1 MVPRVLSVSDDQS
14 LRSASEL
21 IRDGEFEDNDLTF
34 DDDRHIAKLVLWRAD
49 DDCRF
54 TKRKMLFEIREVLRM
69 QIDRDHAGTGPHP
82 IGSIR
87 SQSKQALIIET
98 YDGVTISLVVDKLDA
113 TLEVTPG

>member
-1 MVPRVLSVSDDQS
+1 MFPRILSVSDDQS
-14 LRSASEL
+14 LRSASEK
-21 IRDGEFEDNDLTF
+21 IRDGEFEDSDLTF

-49 DDCRF
+49 DDCKQ
-54 TKRKMLFEIREVLRM
+54 TKRRMLFEFRQVLRI

-82 IGSIR
+82 IGGIR

-98 YDGVTISLVVDKLDA
+98 YDGVTISLVVNKLDA